1 MPYILPENVTAPKD
15 HWQHHDP
22 PKILY
27 SNGSDGFSVAE
38 GFWDGERSLGIR
50 WNGRDGEPG
59 KGYPTVGPGNH
70 ASWFIVP
77 RELEGS
83 VRNAA
88 ILMALWERGESPQ

>member
-1 MPYILPENVTAPKD
+1 MPYIPPENVTAPAA

-27 SNGSDGFSVAE
+27 NNGAGGWSVAE

-50 WNGRDGEPG
+50 WNGSDDAPG
-59 KGYPTVGPGNH
+59 RGYPTVGPGNH
-70 ASWFIVP
+70 AAWFIVP
-77 RELEGS
+77 RELEGA

-88 ILMALWERGESPQ
+88 ILMALWERG